1 MMLLEGK
8 NAVIYGGAGS
18 VGSAV
23 ARAFGRE
30 GARVF
35 LAGRT
40 RETLEAVAEEI
51 RSAGGQAES
60 SVVDAVDEKAVDEH
74 ADGVVSAAGSLD
86 VSMNVISHP
95 ATHGTP
101 LYEMS
106 VDDYMDSIEVAA
118 RTTFIT
124 SRAAARQM
132 VSQGGGVILFFGGPG
147 DRSGP
152 LRDYYLGGTQAAFDA
167 IETLRRQLSV
177 ELGRH
182 GVRVV
187 TLSSGG
193 LPESLPEDF
202 DGRDAIVELIE
213 SQTLTGR
220 AATLEEAGN
229 AAAFAASDQAASMT
243 AATLNISAGALI
255 D

>member
-1 MMLLEGK
+1 MLLEGK

-18 VGSAV
+18 VGGAV

-30 GARVF
+30 GARAF
-35 LAGRT
+35 LCGRT
-40 RETLEAVAEEI
+40 KETLEAVAEEI
-51 RSAGGQAES
+51 RSAGGSAETA
-60 SVVDAVDEKAVDEH
+60 VVDALDEKAVDEH
-74 ADGVVSAAGSLD
+74 AAAMVADAGSLD
-86 VSMNVISHP
+86 ISMNVITHP

-101 LYEMS
+101 LHEMS
-106 VDDYMDSIEVAA
+106 VDDYMDSIVVAA
-118 RTTFIT
+118 KSTFIT

-132 VSQGGGVILFFGGPG
+132 VKQGGGVILFFGGPG

-152 LRDYYLGGTQAAFDA
+152 QRDYYLGGTQVAFDA
-167 IETLRRQLSV
+167 IETLRRQLSIEV
-177 ELGRH
+177 GPQ

-193 LPESLPEDF
+193 LPESLPDF
-202 DGRDAIVELIE
+202 DGRQEIVDLIE
-213 SQTLTGR
+213 GQTLTGR
-220 AATLEEAGN
+220 AATLEEAGY
-229 AAAFAASDQAASMT
+229 AAAFAASDRAVSMT

>member
-1 MMLLEGK
+1 MLLEGK

-18 VGSAV
+18 VGGAV

-35 LAGRT
+35 ICGRT
-40 RETLEAVAEEI
+40 REPLEAVAEEI
-51 RSAGGQAES
+51 RSAGGRAET
-60 SVVDAVDEKAVDEH
+60 SVVDALDEKSVDKH
-74 ADGVVSAAGSLD
+74 ADEVVSEAGSLD

-101 LYEMS
+101 LHEMS

-132 VSQGGGVILFFGGPG
+132 VKQGGGVILFFGGPG

-152 LRDYYLGGTQAAFDA
+152 MRDYYLGGTQVAFDA
-167 IETLRRQLSV
+167 IETLRRQLSI
-177 ELGRH
+177 ELGQH

-202 DGRDAIVELIE
+202 EGRDAIVELIE
-213 SQTLTGR
+213 SQTLTAR

>member
-1 MMLLEGK
+1 MLLEGK

-18 VGSAV
+18 VGGAV

-30 GARVF
+30 GARMF

-40 RETLEAVAEEI
+40 RETLEVMAEEI

-60 SVVDAVDEKAVDEH
+60 SVVNALDEKAVDEH

-101 LYEMS
+101 LHEMS

-124 SRAAARQM
+124 ARAAARQM

-152 LRDYYLGGTQAAFDA
+152 QRDYYLGGTQAAFDA

-193 LPESLPEDF
+193 LPESLTEDF
-202 DGRDAIVELIE
+202 EGRDAIVELIE

-243 AATLNISAGALI
+243 AATLNISAGAQI

>member
-1 MMLLEGK
+1 MLLEGK

-18 VGSAV
+18 VGGAV

-35 LAGRT
+35 LCGRT

-51 RSAGGQAES
+51 RSGGGEAETAA
-60 SVVDAVDEKAVDEH
+60 VDALDERAVDEH
-74 ADGVVSAAGSLD
+74 ADAVVSEAGSLD
-86 VSMNVISHP
+86 VSMNVIAHP

-101 LYEMS
+101 LHEMS

-124 SRAAARQM
+124 SRAAARHM
-132 VSQGGGVILFFGGPG
+132 VEQGGGVILFFGGPG
-147 DRSGP
+147 DRSAP
-152 LRDYYLGGTQAAFDA
+152 MRDYYLGGTQVAFDA

-177 ELGRH
+177 ELGPH

-193 LPESLPEDF
+193 LPESLPHFE
-202 DGRDAIVELIE
+202 GRQAIVDLID

-229 AAAFAASDQAASMT
+229 AAAFAASDRAASMT

>member
-1 MMLLEGK
+1 MLLEGK

-18 VGSAV
+18 VGGAV
-23 ARAFGRE
+23 ARAFASE
-30 GARVF
+30 GAAVF

-40 RETLEAVAEEI
+40 TATLEAVAEEI
-51 RSAGGQAES
+51 HSGGGRAETA
-60 SVVDAVDEKAVDEH
+60 VVDALDEKAVDEH
-74 ADGVVSAAGSLD
+74 ADAVVSEAGSLD
-86 VSMNVISHP
+86 VSMNVIAHP

-101 LYEMS
+101 LHEMS
-106 VDDYMDSIEVAA
+106 VDDFMDSIEVAA

-132 VSQGGGVILFFGGPG
+132 VKQGGGVILFFGGPG

-152 LRDYYLGGTQAAFDA
+152 QRDYYLGGTQVAFDA

-177 ELGRH
+177 ELGPH

-193 LPESLPEDF
+193 LPESLPEEF
-202 DGRDAIVELIE
+202 EGRQAIVDLIE
-213 SQTLTGR
+213 GQTLTGR
-220 AATLEEAGN
+220 AATLEEAGY
-229 AAAFAASDQAASMT
+229 AAAFAASDRAASMT

>member
-1 MMLLEGK
+1 MLLEGK
-8 NAVIYGGAGS
+8 NAVVYGGAGS
-18 VGSAV
+18 VGGAV

-35 LAGRT
+35 VCGRT
-40 RETLEAVAEEI
+40 REALEAVAEEI
-51 RSAGGQAES
+51 RSAGGRADTA
-60 SVVDAVDEKAVDEH
+60 VVDALDEKTVDEH
-74 ADGVVSAAGSLD
+74 ADSVVSAAGSLD

-101 LYEMS
+101 LHEMS
-106 VDDYMDSIEVAA
+106 VDDYMDSVEVAA

-132 VSQGGGVILFFGGPG
+132 VKQGGGVILFFGGPG

-152 LRDYYLGGTQAAFDA
+152 MRDYYLGGTQVAFDA
-167 IETLRRQLSV
+167 IETLRRQLSI
-177 ELGRH
+177 ELGQH

-193 LPESLPEDF
+193 LPESLPEEF
-202 DGRDAIVELIE
+202 EGRQAIVDLIE

-229 AAAFAASDQAASMT
+229 AAAFAASDRAASMT

>member
-1 MMLLEGK
+1 MLLEGK

-18 VGSAV
+18 VGGAV

-40 RETLEAVAEEI
+40 GETLEAVAEEI
-51 RSAGGQAES
+51 RSAGGRAET
-60 SVVDAVDEKAVDEH
+60 SVVDALDEKAVDEH
-74 ADGVVSAAGSLD
+74 ADEVVSAAGSLD
-86 VSMNVISHP
+86 ISMNVIAHP

-101 LYEMS
+101 LHEMS
-106 VDDYMDSIEVAA
+106 VDDYMDSVEVAA

-132 VSQGGGVILFFGGPG
+132 VKQGGGVILFFGGPG

-152 LRDYYLGGTQAAFDA
+152 MRDYYLGGTQVAFDA
-167 IETLRRQLSV
+167 IETLRRQLSI
-177 ELGRH
+177 ELGQH

-193 LPESLPEDF
+193 LPESLPDF
-202 DGRDAIVELIE
+202 EGRDAIVELIE

-229 AAAFAASDQAASMT
+229 AAAFAASDRAASMT

>member
-1 MMLLEGK
+1 
-8 NAVIYGGAGS
+8 
-18 VGSAV
+18 
-23 ARAFGRE
+23 
-30 GARVF
+30 
-35 LAGRT
+35 
-40 RETLEAVAEEI
+40 VAEEI
-51 RSAGGQAES
+51 RSAGGRAET
-60 SVVDAVDEKAVDEH
+60 SVVDALDEKAVDEH
-74 ADGVVSAAGSLD
+74 ADEVVSAAGSLD
-86 VSMNVISHP
+86 ISMNVIAHP

-101 LYEMS
+101 LHEMS
-106 VDDYMDSIEVAA
+106 VDDYMDSVEVAA

-132 VSQGGGVILFFGGPG
+132 VKQGGGVILFFGGPG

-152 LRDYYLGGTQAAFDA
+152 MRDYYLGGTQVAFDA
-167 IETLRRQLSV
+167 IETLRRQLSI
-177 ELGRH
+177 ELGQH

-193 LPESLPEDF
+193 LPESLPDF
-202 DGRDAIVELIE
+202 EGRDAIVELIE

-229 AAAFAASDQAASMT
+229 AAAFAASDRAASMT

>member
-1 MMLLEGK
+1 MLLEGK
-8 NAVIYGGAGS
+8 NAVVYGGAGS
-18 VGSAV
+18 VGGAV

-40 RETLEAVAEEI
+40 RETLEAMAEEI

-60 SVVDAVDEKAVDEH
+60 SVVDALDEKAVDEH

-101 LYEMS
+101 LHEMS
-106 VDDYMDSIEVAA
+106 VDDYMDSVEVAA

-132 VSQGGGVILFFGGPG
+132 VTQGGGVILFFGGPG

-152 LRDYYLGGTQAAFDA
+152 MRDYYLGGTQVAFDA
-167 IETLRRQLSV
+167 IETLRRQLSI
-177 ELGRH
+177 ELGQH

-193 LPESLPEDF
+193 LPESLPEEF
-202 DGRDAIVELIE
+202 EGRQAIVDLIE

-229 AAAFAASDQAASMT
+229 AAAFAASDRAASMT

>member
-1 MMLLEGK
+1 MLLEGK

-18 VGSAV
+18 VGGAV

-30 GARVF
+30 GAWVF

-60 SVVDAVDEKAVDEH
+60 SVVDALDEKAVDEH

-101 LYEMS
+101 LHEMS

-132 VSQGGGVILFFGGPG
+132 VSQGSGVMLFFGGPG

-202 DGRDAIVELIE
+202 EGRDAIVELIE

-220 AATLEEAGN
+220 AATLEQAGN

>member
-1 MMLLEGK
+1 MLLEGK

-18 VGSAV
+18 VGSAT

-30 GARVF
+30 GAQVF

-51 RSAGGQAES
+51 RSAGGRAEAA
-60 SVVDAVDEKAVDEH
+60 VIDALDERAVDEH
-74 ADGVVSAAGSLD
+74 ADAVVSEAGSLD
-86 VSMNVISHP
+86 VSMNVIAHP
-95 ATHGTP
+95 AHHGTP
-101 LYEMS
+101 LHEMS

-118 RTTFIT
+118 KTTFIT

-132 VSQGGGVILFFGGPG
+132 VKQGGGVLLFFGGSG

-152 LRDYYLGGTQAAFDA
+152 LRDYYLGGTQVAFDA

-177 ELGRH
+177 ELGPHR
-182 GVRVV
+182 VRVV
-187 TLSSGG
+187 TLESGG
-193 LPESLPEDF
+193 VPESRPEDF
-202 DGRDAIVELIE
+202 EGRQAIVELIE
-213 SQTLTGR
+213 GQTLTGR
-220 AATLEEAGN
+220 AVTLEEVGKV
-229 AAAFAASDQAASMT
+229 AAFAASDDAASMT
-243 AATLNISAGALI
+243 AATLNVSAGALI

>member
-1 MMLLEGK
+1 MLLEGK
-8 NAVIYGGAGS
+8 NAVVYGGAGS
-18 VGSAV
+18 VGGAV

-30 GARVF
+30 GARLF

-40 RETLEAVAEEI
+40 RETLEAVAAEI
-51 RSAGGQAES
+51 RSAGGRAETA
-60 SVVDAVDEKAVDEH
+60 VVDALDEKAVDEH
-74 ADGVVSAAGSLD
+74 ADAVVSEAGSLD
-86 VSMNVISHP
+86 VSMNVITHP
-95 ATHGTP
+95 AHHGTP
-101 LYEMS
+101 LHEMS
-106 VDDYMDSIEVAA
+106 VDDYMESVEVAA

-132 VSQGGGVILFFGGPG
+132 VKQGGGVILFFGGPG

-152 LRDYYLGGTQAAFDA
+152 MRDYYLGGTQVAFDA
-167 IETLRRQLSV
+167 IETLRRQLSI

-182 GVRVV
+182 RVRVV

-193 LPESLPEDF
+193 LPESLPEGF
-202 DGRDAIVELIE
+202 GGRDAIVDLIE

>member
-1 MMLLEGK
+1 M
-8 NAVIYGGAGS
+8 
-18 VGSAV
+18 
-23 ARAFGRE
+23 
-30 GARVF
+30 F

-60 SVVDAVDEKAVDEH
+60 SVVDALDEKAVDEH

-101 LYEMS
+101 LHEMS

-124 SRAAARQM
+124 SQAAARQM

-193 LPESLPEDF
+193 CPS
-202 DGRDAIVELIE
+202 RCRRTSRV
-213 SQTLTGR
+213 
-220 AATLEEAGN
+220 ATR
-229 AAAFAASDQAASMT
+229 SS
-243 AATLNISAGALI
+243 S
-255 D
+255 

>member
-1 MMLLEGK
+1 MLLEGK
-8 NAVIYGGAGS
+8 NAVVYGGAGS
-18 VGSAV
+18 VGGAV

-35 LAGRT
+35 VCGRT
-40 RETLEAVAEEI
+40 REALEAVAEEI
-51 RSAGGQAES
+51 RSAGGRADTA
-60 SVVDAVDEKAVDEH
+60 VVDALDEKTVDEH
-74 ADGVVSAAGSLD
+74 ADSVVSAAGSLD

-101 LYEMS
+101 LHEMS
-106 VDDYMDSIEVAA
+106 VDDYMDSVEVAA

-132 VSQGGGVILFFGGPG
+132 VKQGGGVILFFGGPG

-152 LRDYYLGGTQAAFDA
+152 MRDYYLGGTQVAFDA
-167 IETLRRQLSV
+167 IETLRRQLSI
-177 ELGRH
+177 ELGQH

-202 DGRDAIVELIE
+202 EGRQAIVDLIE

-229 AAAFAASDQAASMT
+229 AAAFAASDRAASMT

>member
-1 MMLLEGK
+1 MLLEGK

-18 VGSAV
+18 VGGAV

-30 GARVF
+30 GATVF
-35 LAGRT
+35 VCGRT

-51 RSAGGQAES
+51 NSAGGRAET
-60 SVVDAVDEKAVDEH
+60 SVVDALDETAVDEH
-74 ADGVVSAAGSLD
+74 ADAVVSAAGSLD

-101 LYEMS
+101 LHEMS

-132 VSQGGGVILFFGGPG
+132 VKQGGGVILFFGGPG

-152 LRDYYLGGTQAAFDA
+152 MRDYYLGGTQVAFDA
-167 IETLRRQLSV
+167 IETLRRQLSI
-177 ELGRH
+177 ELGQH
-182 GVRVV
+182 AVRVV

-202 DGRDAIVELIE
+202 EGRDAIVELIE

>member
-8 NAVIYGGAGS
+8 NAVVYGGAGS
-18 VGSAV
+18 VGGAV
-23 ARAFGRE
+23 AHAFGRE
-30 GARVF
+30 GALVF

-40 RETLEAVAEEI
+40 RETVEAVAEEI

-60 SVVDAVDEKAVDEH
+60 SVVDALDEKAVDEH
-74 ADGVVSAAGSLD
+74 AERVVSAAGSLD

-101 LYEMS
+101 LHEMS
-106 VDDYMDSIEVAA
+106 VNDYMDSIEVAA

-202 DGRDAIVELIE
+202 EGRDAIVELIE